1 MSVTSRPGF
10 QRRRAISIMRD
21 FTRTFPLA
29 AALMAATLSSSAWA
43 ETRAG
48 VDAWS
53 RGEFEAAVKE
63 WLGPAAK
70 GDADA
75 QFNMG
80 QAYKLGKGVP
90 QDVKRAE
97 AWYRK
102 AAELGHIKAA
112 DTLGL
117 LLFQD
122 NRKAEAMPYLQASAE
137 RGEPRAMYILG
148 IAHFNGDTV
157 GKDWVRA
164 YALTSRAAS
173 SGLEQANRAL
183 AMMDNMVPLE
193 QRQLGVSLAADLEQ
207 KAQAKRSE
215 QFAAADLGVKAVPTA
230 PLRQDVRGGALEK
243 AELPPAVVTAGAD
256 FANPVTMP
264 VPKRVVGSNVPAAKP
279 VVTATGGALHIAEGP
294 AAKPPVAKAP
304 KPAPAAP
311 ASQAKGNWRIQLGAF
326 GVKANADGLWSKVKT
341 RPELAGHG
349 RIDLPSGAVTRLL
362 AGGFAS
368 QAEADKACV
377 ALKAGSFTCLV
388 VKP

>member
-1 MSVTSRPGF
+1 
-10 QRRRAISIMRD
+10 MRD
-21 FTRTFPLA
+21 FKRNSSLAITAAAMTLA
-29 AALMAATLSSSAWA
+29 AAPAQADTK
-43 ETRAG
+43 TG
-48 VDAWS
+48 VEAWS
-53 RGEFEAAVKE
+53 RGEHEAAVKE

-90 QDVKRAE
+90 QDLKRAE

-102 AAELGHIKAA
+102 AAELGHIKAS

-122 NRKAEAMPYLQASAE
+122 NRKADAMPFLQASAE

-164 YALTSRAAS
+164 YALMSRAS
-173 SGLEQANRAL
+173 SNGLEQATRAL

-207 KAQAKRSE
+207 KAQAKRAE
-215 QFAAADLGVKAVPTA
+215 QFAAADLGAKAMPTA
-230 PLRQDVRGGALEK
+230 PVRPSTPTSSLEK
-243 AELPPAVVTAGAD
+243 TEVPPSIITAGAD
-256 FANPVTMP
+256 FANPVPMP
-264 VPKRVVGSNVPAAKP
+264 APKRVVGSNAPAAKPIVKAPSAAAQMAELPAAKP
-279 VVTATGGALHIAEGP
+279 VAP
-294 AAKPPVAKAP
+294 KAP
-304 KPAPAAP
+304 KPAAAAP
-311 ASQAKGNWRIQLGAF
+311 VPPAPQAKGNWRIQLGAF
-326 GVKANADGLWSKVKT
+326 GVKSNADGLWSKVKA

-349 RIDLPSGAVTRLL
+349 RIDLPSGSVTRLL
-362 AGGFAS
+362 AGGFAG
-368 QAEADKACV
+368 QAEADRACG
-377 ALKAGSFTCLV
+377 ALKAGGFTCLV

>member
-1 MSVTSRPGF
+1 MRHF
-10 QRRRAISIMRD
+10 QRTTAVAI
-21 FTRTFPLA
+21 PALA
-29 AALMAATLSSSAWA
+29 AAIALATPALAD
-43 ETRAG
+43 TKAG

-53 RGEFEAAVKE
+53 RGEFDAAVKE

-75 QFNMG
+75 QFNIG
-80 QAYKLGKGVP
+80 QAYKLGKGAP
-90 QDVKRAE
+90 QDLKRAE

-102 AAELGHIKAA
+102 AAEQGHIKAS

-122 NRKAEAMPYLQASAE
+122 NRKAEAAPFLQASAE

-164 YALTSRAAS
+164 YALTSRAAA
-173 SGLEQANRAL
+173 SGLEQATRAL
-183 AMMDNMVPLE
+183 AMMDNMIPLE

-215 QFAAADLGVKAVPTA
+215 QFAAADLGAKPVPTA
-230 PLRQDVRGGALEK
+230 PVRQSAQTGSLEK
-243 AELPPAVVTAGAD
+243 AEVPPSVITAGAD

-264 VPKRVVGSNVPAAKP
+264 APKRVVGSNAPVAKPVVKAPSGAVHVAEVPAAKP
-279 VVTATGGALHIAEGP
+279 VVAKEP
-294 AAKPPVAKAP
+294 KAAP
-304 KPAPAAP
+304 PAP
-311 ASQAKGNWRIQLGAF
+311 QAKGNWRVQLGAF
-326 GVKANADGLWSKVKT
+326 GVKANADGLWSKVKG

-362 AGGFAS
+362 AGGFAG
-368 QAEADKACV
+368 QAEADKACG
-377 ALKAGSFTCLV
+377 ALKAGGFTCLV